1 LKNIAEPIHVYSLEV
16 GQSVKAKIEQ
26 LKIAKH
32 ATRAKSATLVSRRWP
47 TLLVAIAI
55 ASLAVGAYAWH
66 AGFAPRLLGLS
77 GVDDSLNTAPHL
89 SIVVLPFKN
98 LSSDPS
104 QDKLADSLTDTLTS
118 DLSQIRNSY
127 VIAANTALTFKNKS
141 ADAKE
146 IGKQLGVRYLL
157 EGSIDRGGE
166 RTRLNAQLIDAE
178 TGAHLWANRLEENA
192 VDAFELQDRLLGRLA
207 AALRVQLVI
216 AEADRAA
223 RAKNPDTVDFAMRG
237 RALMQT
243 PGIPNREQND
253 AAIAMFEQALKLDPN
268 EPDALAGLALA
279 YARNNVWRWAG
290 ANADFSSKI
299 LALSNRAI
307 ELDPH
312 NVTAYTAKTIYY
324 WWFDVRPNEA
334 IRAASA
340 GIAIDPSSAA
350 LYAARGAVEQY
361 VQRSD
366 DSIADVEKARRLNR
380 YDPEVLMFAN
390 STSHWN

>member
-1 LKNIAEPIHVYSLEV
+1 V
-16 GQSVKAKIEQ
+16 
-26 LKIAKH
+26 
-32 ATRAKSATLVSRRWP
+32 
-47 TLLVAIAI
+47 IAI
-55 ASLAVGAYAWH
+55 ASLAVGGYAWH

-77 GVDDSLNTAPHL
+77 GVDGSLNTAPHL

-127 VIAANTALTFKNKS
+127 VIAANTAFTFKNKS

-178 TGAHLWANRLEENA
+178 TGVHLWANRFDENA

-207 AALRVQLVI
+207 AALRVQLVV

-223 RAKNPDTVDFAMRG
+223 RAKNPDAVDLAMRG

-243 PGIPNREQND
+243 PGIPNKEQND

-279 YARNNVWRWAG
+279 CARNNVWRWAG
-290 ANADFSSKI
+290 ANTDFWSKI
-299 LALSNRAI
+299 LALSNR
-307 ELDPH
+307 
-312 NVTAYTAKTIYY
+312 N
-324 WWFDVRPNEA
+324 
-334 IRAASA
+334 
-340 GIAIDPSSAA
+340 
-350 LYAARGAVEQY
+350 
-361 VQRSD
+361 
-366 DSIADVEKARRLNR
+366 
-380 YDPEVLMFAN
+380 
-390 STSHWN
+390 